1 MLASNNAAL
10 VSKREDRWALNL
22 YSGHKSSLAAELN
35 GADQQIEEL
44 YREEQT
50 IIGIDLLT
58 DELTNSQRP
67 TPSPSKPVPNPRH
80 WLLQQLNARAH
91 Y

>member
-1 MLASNNAAL
+1 MLPSNNATL
-10 VSKREDRWALNL
+10 VSKREVRWALSL
-22 YSGHKSSLAAELN
+22 YAGYKSSLAAELN

-67 TPSPSKPVPNPRH
+67 TPLRPSRSQT
-80 WLLQQLNARAH
+80 LDTG
-91 Y
+91 YCSS

>member
-1 MLASNNAAL
+1 MKTAGLLASIPDIKVA
-10 VSKREDRWALNL
+10 D
-22 YSGHKSSLAAELN
+22 ELN

-58 DELTNSQRP
+58 DELTNSQRLTPPHP
-67 TPSPSKPVPNPRH
+67 TPLHPSRSET
-80 WLLQQLNARAH
+80 LDTG
-91 Y
+91 YCTS

>member
-1 MLASNNAAL
+1 MLVSNNAPL
-10 VSKREDRWALNL
+10 VCNHEDRPPLSL
-22 YSGHKSSLAAELN
+22 YTGHKSSLAAELN

-67 TPSPSKPVPNPRH
+67 TPLRPSRSQT
-80 WLLQQLNARAH
+80 LDTG
-91 Y
+91 YCSS

>member
-1 MLASNNAAL
+1 MLGSNEISL
-10 VSKREDRWALNL
+10 VSNREDLRALSL
-22 YSGHKSSLAAELN
+22 YTGHKSRQAVELN

-44 YREEQT
+44 YGEEQT
-50 IIGIDLLT
+50 IIGIDPLT

-67 TPSPSKPVPNPRH
+67 PPPSSPVPNPRH
-80 WLLQQLNARAH
+80 RLLQQLNARAH

>member
-1 MLASNNAAL
+1 MLIINNAAL
-10 VSKREDRWALNL
+10 VSNLEDRQAISL
-22 YSGHKSSLAAELN
+22 YTGHKSSLAAELN

-67 TPSPSKPVPNPRH
+67 TPLRPSQSQT
-80 WLLQQLNARAH
+80 LDTG
-91 Y
+91 YCSS